1 VSTTINSN
9 KNSNSNN
16 RDAHEQQ
23 ILQAVRKVEQYSWIV
38 GGANLQNPLLAGNWL
53 MVWTTSAS
61 IAGKTRPKL
70 LQTQTPP
77 EQFLDVK
84 KGLAINAENFGFG
97 FGTFQNSV
105 RADLVPL
112 TNSKVKVQF
121 KEFRVGSP
129 LFSYKPEPGTF
140 QGELSVTYLDDEMR
154 ISRGDQGNV
163 FVLLRES
170 TQRTNANRIWQ
181 AWKQRW

>member
-1 VSTTINSN
+1 MFKVELDRLLVPIVYR
-9 KNSNSNN
+9 SNSTLNTVTHPITN
-16 RDAHEQQ
+16 TYIIH
-23 ILQAVRKVEQYSWIV
+23 ILKYTSDYFKYR
-38 GGANLQNPLLAGNWL
+38 
-53 MVWTTSAS
+53 TTSAS

-84 KGLAINAENFGFG
+84 KGVAINAENFNVG

-112 TNSKVKVQF
+112 TKNKTKVQF